1 MQRGTKI
8 VLVVIVVASVFAGIT
23 FYVEST
29 LRDAFHRQLLV
40 VRATDLVTSNGDA
53 STGIPANFGPRCA
66 NASFAQSGALIL
78 DSDSIPSNATG
89 VLYVRYQP
97 DASFAP
103 RSATG
108 DSVALFFFRSDAR
121 AVDIVSTVNAAVA
134 LFRMQSENATV
145 RIDGTVA
152 TPTFIGNYTAGIQYR
167 GFTYTVTEGW
177 TITNLGLSTVT
188 VQPPQLCP

>member
-53 STGIPANFGPRCA
+53 GAGIPANFGPRCA

-103 RSATG
+103 RSASG
-108 DSVALFFFRSDAR
+108 DNVALFFFRSDAR
-121 AVDIVSTVNAAVA
+121 AIDIVSTVNAAVA

-152 TPTFIGNYTAGIQYR
+152 SPTFIGNYTAGIQYR